1 MVNKI
6 RIFIAD
12 DHALI
17 RQGVQMIVSAS
28 PRFEVAGEAG
38 DGLSASAGIIAL
50 QPDVALLDVDMP
62 GQDGFAIAKDIKT
75 NGLATKIVFLTMH
88 KNAALLQAAIN
99 LGASGYLL
107 KDSVLAD
114 IISCLEAVAA
124 GRRYFSAE
132 LALLL
137 AQKISGNH
145 SAAPP
150 LATLS
155 PTERRVMQ
163 LIAAHKTSRDIA
175 DTLCISIRTV
185 DRHRA
190 NIAVKLDLSGSH
202 ALVKFA
208 LQHLAEL

>member
-28 PRFEVAGEAG
+28 PRFEVVGEAG
-38 DGLSASAGIIAL
+38 DGLSAAAGIIAL

-62 GQDGFAIAKDIKT
+62 GQDGFAIAKDIKA

-88 KNAALLQAAIN
+88 KNVALLQAALN

-114 IISCLEAVAA
+114 IIGCLEAVVV
-124 GRRYFSAE
+124 GRPYFSAE
-132 LALLL
+132 LAGLM
-137 AQKISGNH
+137 AQQIRGSQP
-145 SAAPP
+145 AASP
-150 LATLS
+150 LSLLS
-155 PTERRVMQ
+155 PTERRVLQ
-163 LIAAHKTSRDIA
+163 HISAYKTSREIA

-190 NIAVKLDLSGSH
+190 NISIKLDLSGSH

-208 LQHLAEL
+208 LQHQAEL